1 MLYLDNK
8 YHFDNLLGLNKG
20 KVKELSAL
28 YQDEKLEKRVKEY
41 I

>member
-1 MLYLDNK
+1 MKILVNRIFL
-8 YHFDNLLGLNKG
+8 
-20 KVKELSAL
+20 KELSAL